1 MAGPYQIYLI
11 RHGVAED
18 RGEAWPDDTK
28 RPLTDQ
34 GMSRVRKSMRGLAR
48 MGVSFD
54 VVLTSPLVRA
64 KQTAEIVADECDSK
78 PHIVTV
84 ESLVPGASS
93 QALIADLEKHSKR
106 ARIALVGHEPD
117 LGELAARFVGAR
129 QAFSL
134 KKGGICRIDF
144 DAMPIAPPGALRW
157 LLTPRIMRS
166 LKR

>member
-1 MAGPYQIYLI
+1 
-11 RHGVAED
+11 
-18 RGEAWPDDTK
+18 
-28 RPLTDQ
+28 
-34 GMSRVRKSMRGLAR
+34 MRGLAR
-48 MGVSFD
+48 MGISFD

-84 ESLVPGASS
+84 ESLAPGGSP
-93 QALIADLEKHSKR
+93 QAVVADLEKQSKR

-117 LGELAARFVGAR
+117 LGELAARFAGAR
-129 QAFSL
+129 HPFEL

-144 DAMPIAPPGALRW
+144 DSMPVAPPGNLRW